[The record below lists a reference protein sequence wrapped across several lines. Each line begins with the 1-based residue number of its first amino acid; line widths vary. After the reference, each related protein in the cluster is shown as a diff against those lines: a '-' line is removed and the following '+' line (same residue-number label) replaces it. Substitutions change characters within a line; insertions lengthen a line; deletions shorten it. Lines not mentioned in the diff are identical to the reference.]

1 MPGLNNDHQLERRLA
16 DLQTNLRRA
25 MGDTSPSDVAK
36 AAGLDPEDVTGLLG
50 DTIAGDLYVVS
61 RLEAAFGLELWPR
74 LNPLEPEAS
83 QRTARRPDPSQ
94 DGRAS

>member
-1 MPGLNNDHQLERRLA
+1 
-16 DLQTNLRRA
+16 

-61 RLEAAFGLELWPR
+61 RLEAALGIELWPR
-74 LNPLEPEAS
+74 LKTAEPEAS
-83 QRTARRPDPSQ
+83 QRAPRQLDLAQDDRPI
-94 DGRAS
+94 